1 MYFTPIKSN
10 VTQVDFHDGTQIL
23 FSYRTP
29 VAGRKDGHYIR
40 TSRYYS
46 PTTTKHINQWL
57 EFSIGS
63 KWETQHE
70 IVDQSVFDDIV
81 VNVVIHKPTF
91 REITESLHR
100 VSTLKGEQA

>member
-1 MYFTPIKSN
+1 MYLRPIKSN
-10 VTQVDFHDGTQIL
+10 VTQVDFRDGTQIL

-29 VAGRKDGHYIR
+29 VAGRKDGYYIR
-40 TSRYYS
+40 TSEHYS

-57 EFSIGS
+57 KFCIGS
-63 KWETQHE
+63 EWETQHE

-91 REITESLHR
+91 REITESL
-100 VSTLKGEQA
+100 